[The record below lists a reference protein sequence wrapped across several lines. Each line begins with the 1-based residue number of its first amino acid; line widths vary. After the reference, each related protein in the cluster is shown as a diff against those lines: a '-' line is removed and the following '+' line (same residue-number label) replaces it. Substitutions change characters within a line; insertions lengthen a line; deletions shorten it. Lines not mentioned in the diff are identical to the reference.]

1 MFFFLAF
8 HPSVSTNTQ
17 TNDFY
22 KLQTDIPRD
31 SDMVENFTCTQ
42 TMIQRYKLSLL
53 RPSIKPLSA
62 SQKVSVRTDERG
74 FLCLQF
80 MIKTE
85 DNHICFV
92 EFFVS
97 IIIIMWVFVNGLS
110 FIVICMVLISWYKK
124 NMWYFFSW
132 YIYVTAVIPLM
143 ILECVFDILWL
154 SVYQSYR

>member
-1 MFFFLAF
+1 MHAHNFISYFTISFMKIDNGIWRLVSVLVERFLNVFFLAF

-97 IIIIMWVFVNGLS
+97 IIIIM
-110 FIVICMVLISWYKK
+110 
-124 NMWYFFSW
+124 
-132 YIYVTAVIPLM
+132 
-143 ILECVFDILWL
+143 
-154 SVYQSYR
+154 

>member
-1 MFFFLAF
+1 
-8 HPSVSTNTQ
+8 
-17 TNDFY
+17 
-22 KLQTDIPRD
+22 
-31 SDMVENFTCTQ
+31 MVENFSCTQ
-42 TMIQRYKLSLL
+42 TMTQRYKLSLL

-97 IIIIMWVFVNGLS
+97 IMIIFGLYINS
-110 FIVICMVLISWYKK
+110 LYTGNDYK
-124 NMWYFFSW
+124 
-132 YIYVTAVIPLM
+132 IYR
-143 ILECVFDILWL
+143 
-154 SVYQSYR
+154 S